1 MRPQGAATTLSHAV
15 AVKPKNPPAK
25 GRSILRTFF
34 CSGAAKKSLDKI
46 EIRRYHFYKL
56 LKAKHIQSD
65 EREKGC
71 F

>member
-1 MRPQGAATTLSHAV
+1 MRPQGAATTLSGIA
-15 AVKPKNPPAK
+15 AVKLKNPPAK

-46 EIRRYHFYKL
+46 EIRRYHVNKL